1 MTMMPQAFD
10 RVSPCAPRHV
20 LPKLLA
26 AGCIV
31 LSVPCLVLAQ
41 QHPLEPLE
49 NLSRIA
55 EETLQQRLA
64 KSAPDAQVRILPL
77 DPRLRLPACSKI
89 EGFLPRSDNLLGMVT
104 IGLTCPGPQPWQ
116 IFATAQVRLIRPV
129 VTVTRSLARGDKL
142 ASEDLQLT
150 PEDISQA
157 PAGLFTDPKSL
168 LGRTVRRNLSPSSVV
183 TERDLEPD
191 LAVSR
196 GQRVEMMAS
205 LGNGFVTADG
215 QALQDGRLGE
225 TIRIRNLRSKK
236 IIDGVVSGP
245 GQVRIAP

>member
-1 MTMMPQAFD
+1 
-10 RVSPCAPRHV
+10 
-20 LPKLLA
+20 
-26 AGCIV
+26 
-31 LSVPCLVLAQ
+31 
-41 QHPLEPLE
+41 
-49 NLSRIA
+49 
-55 EETLQQRLA
+55 LA

-116 IFATAQVRLIRPV
+116 IFATAQVRLVRPV

-142 ASEDLQLT
+142 AAEDLQLT

-157 PAGLFTDPKSL
+157 SAGLFTDPKSL
-168 LGRTVRRNLSPSSVV
+168 LGRTMRRNLSPSSII